1 LLDKKKKKEKHLDNL
16 MTSQIKIDKIGFDF
30 GIENPEVNKLMTE
43 AKQIEAE
50 LFENM
55 KEIDVEEEFNEIVEK
70 DEEYKNIF
78 TEGRNFNVEQDED
91 VLQKGIYVC
100 LFNVKYY
107 LLCLIFNCSI
117 IVLFYLFF
125 IVTANTYTI

>member
-1 LLDKKKKKEKHLDNL
+1 